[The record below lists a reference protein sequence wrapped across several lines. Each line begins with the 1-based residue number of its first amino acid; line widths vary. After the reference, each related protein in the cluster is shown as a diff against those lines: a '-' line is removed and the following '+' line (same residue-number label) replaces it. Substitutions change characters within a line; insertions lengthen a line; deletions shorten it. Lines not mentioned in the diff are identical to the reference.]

1 MRSTI
6 VLQQGG
12 GVLVKARPWS
22 ALEVDRDRQET
33 VNSRTWGGQH
43 HDRQQ
48 QQQQKQQQRPAS
60 ALGTSSSASSR
71 VPSSRPSS
79 ALATVTEAKGA
90 DGGQG
95 KGWARPMSAA
105 SKRREPPARPRPPL
119 RIPTG
124 RGGDERLG
132 GSGDIDDEWE
142 RDDDDDNDDDDDDE
156 GLGIEADD
164 SEVDEIG
171 EEDDRFDVGA
181 EGWDGKGHAGGHDV
195 AGGGGG
201 IAFDQRLFASSKVQ
215 GNSEGAGGSSGG
227 GKSKIDEEL
236 RVFAEELKALLVG
249 HGLGEHRHKIDTLEK
264 LGCMVG
270 AITEHEDRDGVW
282 RSSGSGSRGFMGAQ
296 FEANFRRR
304 PPSIPL
310 TERRS
315 VSSKRP
321 LEPLGSSNGS
331 GNKNA
336 APGAY
341 SNIFQAYEK
350 AKIRTVHSSILLR
363 PRPAS
368 ARPPSA
374 ASSIKARG
382 ASRPNSALEAR

>member
-1 MRSTI
+1 
-6 VLQQGG
+6 
-12 GVLVKARPWS
+12 
-22 ALEVDRDRQET
+22 
-33 VNSRTWGGQH
+33 
-43 HDRQQ
+43 
-48 QQQQKQQQRPAS
+48 
-60 ALGTSSSASSR
+60 
-71 VPSSRPSS
+71 
-79 ALATVTEAKGA
+79 
-90 DGGQG
+90 
-95 KGWARPMSAA
+95 MSAA
-105 SKRREPPARPRPPL
+105 PKRREPPARPRPPL

-124 RGGDERLG
+124 GGDDESLG
-132 GSGDIDDEWE
+132 GTGDNDDEWE
-142 RDDDDDNDDDDDDE
+142 RNDVDDDDDDDDDNDDDE

-164 SEVDEIG
+164 GEEDGMG
-171 EEDDRFDVGA
+171 EEDDRFDVGT
-181 EGWDGKGHAGGHDV
+181 ESMGGKVRDGGRGV
-195 AGGGGG
+195 AGGDGE
-201 IAFDQRLFASSKVQ
+201 IAVDQRVFASLTVAEH
-215 GNSEGAGGSSGG
+215 GDGAGGASGG
-227 GKSKIDEEL
+227 GKSKVDDEL

-249 HGLGEHRHKIDTLEK
+249 HGLGEHRRKIDALEK

-304 PPSIPL
+304 PPSVPL
-310 TERRS
+310 TERRPA
-315 VSSKRP
+315 SSKKP
-321 LEPLGSSNGS
+321 PNNSNG
-331 GNKNA
+331 GGDKNA
-336 APGAY
+336 ASGAY